1 MSKGSWRTKRT
12 DLKIEVSGNTEDGL
26 DLKLFETVSAMKED
40 LLSEDERG
48 EEGGRGGGGV
58 PTDDQRTHRVRMY
71 SEMVISSEDAMAR
84 ESICCVGGLTEM

>member
-48 EEGGRGGGGV
+48 EEGGGGEGECR
-58 PTDDQRTHRVRMY
+58 PTINGRT
-71 SEMVISSEDAMAR
+71 E
-84 ESICCVGGLTEM
+84 